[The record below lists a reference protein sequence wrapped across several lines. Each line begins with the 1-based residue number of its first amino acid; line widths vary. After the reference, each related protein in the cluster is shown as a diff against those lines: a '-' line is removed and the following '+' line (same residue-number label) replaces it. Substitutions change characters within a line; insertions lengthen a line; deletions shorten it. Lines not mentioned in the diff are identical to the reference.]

1 MTDAVKKNGINFGVT
16 LAVIL
21 VLLNIVMYL
30 VDLELFVNSALGFVR
45 MFIIITLA
53 ILAVVQAKKALGG
66 FINFKEAFTA
76 FFITILIGLVAYTLS
91 IIILFNVIDP
101 QAKATLNEM
110 YLRLALETM
119 QNFTDDTKMLREV
132 AEQQKGTDNLGIGT
146 QLLGLAISIVG
157 YSVVGLIV
165 AAILKSKA
173 KTEY

>member
-1 MTDAVKKNGINFGVT
+1 
-16 LAVIL
+16 
-21 VLLNIVMYL
+21 
-30 VDLELFVNSALGFVR
+30 
-45 MFIIITLA
+45 
-53 ILAVVQAKKALGG
+53 
-66 FINFKEAFTA
+66 
-76 FFITILIGLVAYTLS
+76 
-91 IIILFNVIDP
+91 
-101 QAKATLNEM
+101 
-110 YLRLALETM
+110 M